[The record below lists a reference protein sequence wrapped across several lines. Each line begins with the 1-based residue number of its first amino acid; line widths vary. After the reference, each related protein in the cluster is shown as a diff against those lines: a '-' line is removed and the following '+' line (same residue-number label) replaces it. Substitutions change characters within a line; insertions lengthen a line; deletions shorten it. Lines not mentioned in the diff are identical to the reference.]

1 MTKALA
7 LNKNTEQG
15 IIEFLKFLLEKGKVK
30 GVLTLKKINKEGTV
44 GYSLIAKADDVKDS
58 VPFFPLMPTN
68 AGTLLSRFTLKGVT
82 AEPIVAVVKPC
93 ELRGF
98 VELVKREQG
107 NLENIFVISSTCGGV
122 YPLKMATDGTAKK
135 NLSTYWNAVKKGEI
149 AADVRPACKGC
160 TEFVPY
166 TADITV
172 DLIGNNDLDKQCI
185 LFLNTKKGEELT
197 EGLKGELV
205 ERELHQE
212 KLDKYKS
219 KREEERK
226 KLFDEI
232 ETKMKGMD
240 GLVEIFGRC
249 IGCHGCSR
257 VCPICYCKL
266 CEFESPES
274 EYKPSNYESELGRR
288 GALKVPPGTVYY
300 HLGRLTH
307 IGISCVSCG
316 LCEDACP
323 VDIPISIIFKKVGE
337 SIQKK
342 FDYIPGKNVKEE
354 IPLIT
359 FKQEEFVEI
368 EE

>member
-1 MTKALA
+1 MTRTLTI
-7 LNKNTEQG
+7 NKNVEQG
-15 IIEFLKFLLEKGKVK
+15 LIEVLQFLLEKGKVK
-30 GVLTLKKINKEGTV
+30 GVLTLKKISEDGAVT
-44 GYSLIAKADDVKDS
+44 YALIATSRELKDS
-58 VPFFPLMPTN
+58 VPLFPLMPTN
-68 AGTLLSRFTLKGVT
+68 AGKLLSRFTMRGGT
-82 AEPIVAVVKPC
+82 TEPVVAVIKPC
-93 ELRGF
+93 ELRAYI
-98 VELVKREQG
+98 ELVKREQG
-107 NLENIFVISSTCGGV
+107 NLDNIFLISYTCGGV
-122 YPLKMATDGTAKK
+122 YPLKMATDGTIEK
-135 NLSTYWNAVKKGEI
+135 NLSKYRNSLKKGDIPE
-149 AADVRPACKGC
+149 DVRPACKGC
-160 TEFVPY
+160 TEFSPY

-172 DLIGNNDLDKQCI
+172 DLIGNNDLDTQCT

-197 EGLKGELV
+197 KGMKGDLGD
-205 ERELHQE
+205 RELDQG
-212 KLDKYKS
+212 KLDAFLK
-219 KREEERK
+219 KREGNRK
-226 KLFDEI
+226 HLFDDI
-232 ETKMKGMD
+232 DAKIKGVD

-274 EYKPSNYESELGRR
+274 EFKPSNYESELRRR
-288 GALKVPPGTVYY
+288 GALKIPPGTVYY

-337 SIQKK
+337 SIQNM
-342 FDYIPGKNVKEE
+342 FDYIPGKNVEEE

-359 FKQEEFVEI
+359 FKQEEFAEI